1 MRGTIIIFLKAPI
14 AGKVKTRLGADI
26 GLGRASALFRIM
38 TRRTIKEARKGDW
51 RCVLAIDPLNAGF
64 RNLWPPSLRRIGQGH
79 GNLGQRMKHAMDQ
92 IADGPVIVIGAD
104 APDMRARH
112 VKAAFKAL
120 RGCDAVFGPAED
132 GGYWL
137 IGLSRRR
144 AAPRLFDGV
153 RWSTAHAL
161 EDTIKSL
168 PQNFEIVQIDQL
180 TDVDTKRD
188 LASMGPFSKA

>member
-1 MRGTIIIFLKAPI
+1 
-14 AGKVKTRLGADI
+14 
-26 GLGRASALFRIM
+26 
-38 TRRTIKEARKGDW
+38 
-51 RCVLAIDPLNAGF
+51 
-64 RNLWPPSLRRIGQGH
+64 
-79 GNLGQRMKHAMDQ
+79 MKHAMDQ

-112 VKAAFKAL
+112 IKAAFKAL

-168 PQNFEIVQIDQL
+168 PQHFDIVQIDQL
-180 TDVDTKRD
+180 TDVDTKSD